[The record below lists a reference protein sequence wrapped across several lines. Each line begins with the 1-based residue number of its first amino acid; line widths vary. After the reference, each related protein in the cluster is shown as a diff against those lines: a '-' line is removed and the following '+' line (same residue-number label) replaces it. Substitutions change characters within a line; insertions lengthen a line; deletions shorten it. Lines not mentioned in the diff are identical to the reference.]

1 MAVLMGEGDALLT
14 AYRENGDDWRVEGA
28 DLPEQI
34 VWLDLLDPS
43 DNERQLVERHAKIRV
58 PSKEALSEI
67 EASSRLIAEHGVLYL
82 STPAVTKGELESTEV
97 SPVGFVLTPHLLV
110 TVRYAKYSSFDS
122 VAARV
127 RADETIDCSIG
138 IFVAILETMVD
149 RGADVLE
156 NLSAAIDKVSKSIFH
171 GNPSRPRHP
180 SRSTVRLRQILSD
193 IGVNGE
199 HLAQARDTLLG
210 VGRLATFV
218 ADVGRDWISKPFRAR
233 LEAISKDVTSLSDYE
248 THLSDKVQFLL
259 DAVLGYISIE
269 QNDLFKVLTIVSVIG
284 VPPTLLAGIWG
295 MNFKNMPELNWA
307 WGYPLSWLAMI
318 LSAIVPIIWFKR
330 RGWF

>member
-1 MAVLMGEGDALLT
+1 LLT

-28 DLPEQI
+28 DFPDHI
-34 VWLDLLDPS
+34 IWLDLLDPS
-43 DNERQLVERHAKIRV
+43 EDERQLVEPHAKIRV
-58 PSKEALSEI
+58 PSKAALSEI
-67 EASSRLIAEHGVLYL
+67 EASSRLIVEHGILYL
-82 STPAVTKGELESTEV
+82 STPAVAKSEFDGTEI
-97 SPVGFVLTPHLLV
+97 SPVGFVLTSRLLV
-110 TVRYAKYSSFDS
+110 TVRYAALPSFDY
-122 VAARV
+122 VIERV
-127 RADETIDCSIG
+127 HADETIDCSVG
-138 IFVAILETMVD
+138 VFAALLEAMVD

-171 GNPSRPRHP
+171 GNRSSPSHS
-180 SRSTVRLRQILSD
+180 SRSTARLRQTLSD
-193 IGVNGE
+193 IGAIGE
-199 HLAQARDTLLG
+199 DLAQARDTLLG

-218 ADVGRDWISKPFRAR
+218 GDIGQDWISKPFRAR
-233 LEAISKDVTSLSDYE
+233 LDAISKDVMSLNDYE

-307 WGYPLSWLAMI
+307 WGYPLAWLAII
-318 LSAIVPIIWFKR
+318 LSAIVPLIWLKR

>member
-1 MAVLMGEGDALLT
+1 LLT

-28 DLPEQI
+28 DLPDHI
-34 VWLDLLDPS
+34 IWLDLLDPS
-43 DNERQLVERHAKIRV
+43 ENERKLVERHAKIRV

-67 EASSRLIAEHGVLYL
+67 EASSRLIVEHGILYL
-82 STPAVTKGELESTEV
+82 STPAVAKGEFEGTEI
-97 SPVGFVLTPHLLV
+97 SPVGFVLTSRLLV
-110 TVRYAKYSSFDS
+110 TVRYAELASFNS
-122 VAARV
+122 VIERV
-127 RADETIDCSIG
+127 RADETIDCSVG
-138 IFVAILETMVD
+138 IFAALLETMVD

-156 NLSAAIDKVSKSIFH
+156 NLSATIDKVSKSIFH
-171 GNPSRPRHP
+171 GNRSNPRHP
-180 SRSTVRLRQILSD
+180 SRSTARLRQTLSD
-193 IGVNGE
+193 IGGIGQ

-210 VGRLATFV
+210 VGRLAPFV
-218 ADVGRDWISKPFRAR
+218 GDAGRTWIPEQFHAR
-233 LEAISKDVTSLSDYE
+233 LDAISKDVTSLSDYE

-269 QNDLFKVLTIVSVIG
+269 QNDLFKILTIVSVIG

-307 WGYPLSWLAMI
+307 WGYPLAWLAII
-318 LSAIVPIIWFKR
+318 LSAILPLIWLKR